1 MDENMDNS
9 PQSKYNESKAGIG
22 VVLGLF
28 LGIIGLIIGICI
40 YPEGTVARK
49 TFIKAWAWT
58 FGVTAV
64 VAVVIVIILYFG
76 VLGAAMSMY

>member
-58 FGVTAV
+58 FGVTAA
-64 VAVVIVIILYFG
+64 VAVVIVIIFYFS

>member
-1 MDENMDNS
+1 MNNS
-9 PQSKYNESKAGIG
+9 PQSKYNESKTGIG

>member
-1 MDENMDNS
+1 MDNS

-58 FGVTAV
+58 FGVTAA
-64 VAVVIVIILYFG
+64 VAVVIVIIFYFS

>member
-1 MDENMDNS
+1 MDENMNN
-9 PQSKYNESKAGIG
+9 PQPMHNESKTGIG
-22 VVLGLF
+22 VVLALF

-49 TFIKAWAWT
+49 TFIKGWAWT

-64 VAVVIVIILYFG
+64 VAVVIVLIVYFG
-76 VLGAAMSMY
+76 VLGAAMNSMY

>member
-1 MDENMDNS
+1 MDENMNNS
-9 PQSKYNESKAGIG
+9 PQSKYNESKTGIG

-64 VAVVIVIILYFG
+64 VAVVIVIIFYFA

>member
-40 YPEGTVARK
+40 YPEGAVARK
-49 TFIKAWAWT
+49 TFIKAWTWT

-64 VAVVIVIILYFG
+64 VAVVIVIIFYFA

>member
-1 MDENMDNS
+1 MDENMNNS
-9 PQSKYNESKAGIG
+9 PQSKYNESKTGIG

>member
-58 FGVTAV
+58 RDSGSGSCDCDNLLF
-64 VAVVIVIILYFG
+64 
-76 VLGAAMSMY
+76 

>member
-1 MDENMDNS
+1 MDKNMNNS
-9 PQSKYNESKAGIG
+9 PQSKYNESKTGIG

-49 TFIKAWAWT
+49 TFIKH
-58 FGVTAV
+58 G
-64 VAVVIVIILYFG
+64 
-76 VLGAAMSMY
+76 LGLLA

>member
-64 VAVVIVIILYFG
+64 VAVVIVIILYFS